1 MQRDVFVSYSQ
12 ADRDCA
18 LELVARLEAQNIGC
32 WVAPRDIE
40 PSADWAEAIVDAIAS
55 ARLMVLVFS
64 ASSNGS
70 PQVRRE
76 VERAVHRQ
84 LHILPF
90 RIEDVMP
97 SRSLEYFLSSQHW
110 LDAFP
115 PPREPHYARLC
126 AHLRTALARDGH
138 AAGPEPALASPA
150 IRVPGPVP
158 AATAFAAPYLE
169 EIEATLATYIGP
181 VAPLLVKRAAARS
194 ASASEL
200 LSRLAEE
207 LESSGDKA
215 RFIEACRRFR
225 GV

>member
-1 MQRDVFVSYSQ
+1 VRRDVFVSYSQ

-18 LELVARLEAQNIGC
+18 LELVAHVEAQNIGC

-40 PSADWAEAIVDAIAS
+40 PAADWAEAIIDAIAG

-84 LHILPF
+84 LGILPF
-90 RIEDVMP
+90 RIEDVLP
-97 SRSLEYFLSSQHW
+97 SKSLEYFLSSQHW

-115 PPREPHYARLC
+115 PPRERHYARLS
-126 AHLRTALARDGH
+126 AHLRTVLDPQGT
-138 AAGPEPALASPA
+138 P
-150 IRVPGPVP
+150 PGPRNADAPP
-158 AATAFAAPYLE
+158 AAPAFGAPFLE
-169 EIEATLATYIGP
+169 DIEATLATYIGP

-194 ASASEL
+194 ASAQEL

-207 LESSGDKA
+207 LDSSTDRS
-215 RFIEACRRFR
+215 RFIETCRRLR
-225 GV
+225 QQSV